1 MIDTYI
7 FKPGDWIIVED
18 AFAVVDSIFP
28 TYYEPF
34 DATDEDIK
42 IGDYKHTVI
51 SYHTF
56 CNLNGRVLSSKAQI
70 KYLDFC
76 EWIRAMTEDQR
87 VLFESIKVKKSVA
100 FAKWEEKCKDATDYV
115 SIDVPTEKGKASE
128 ALSKF
133 RKAIK
138 QLPDRFTYSDL
149 QTMLDSIPELEVST
163 TANSNSCDKDYIS
176 FELCYILK
184 EQKGKCLSFYK
195 IRNFDCT
202 EDLSSFMNFE
212 GVFISLYQ
220 LVVLYNKERN
230 SEELTALAA
239 KLKKTFF
246 ALVNREFKD
255 NPLAKDFHKN
265 APKVNY
271 SAELAYS
278 TITDF
283 LTRNADVLGAKDFI
297 ESARERDTEILN
309 LYGRLLD
316 VEN

>member
-1 MIDTYI
+1 
-7 FKPGDWIIVED
+7 
-18 AFAVVDSIFP
+18 
-28 TYYEPF
+28 
-34 DATDEDIK
+34 
-42 IGDYKHTVI
+42 
-51 SYHTF
+51 
-56 CNLNGRVLSSKAQI
+56 
-70 KYLDFC
+70 
-76 EWIRAMTEDQR
+76 
-87 VLFESIKVKKSVA
+87 
-100 FAKWEEKCKDATDYV
+100 
-115 SIDVPTEKGKASE
+115 
-128 ALSKF
+128 
-133 RKAIK
+133 
-138 QLPDRFTYSDL
+138 
-149 QTMLDSIPELEVST
+149 
-163 TANSNSCDKDYIS
+163 
-176 FELCYILK
+176 
-184 EQKGKCLSFYK
+184 
-195 IRNFDCT
+195 
-202 EDLSSFMNFE
+202 MNFE